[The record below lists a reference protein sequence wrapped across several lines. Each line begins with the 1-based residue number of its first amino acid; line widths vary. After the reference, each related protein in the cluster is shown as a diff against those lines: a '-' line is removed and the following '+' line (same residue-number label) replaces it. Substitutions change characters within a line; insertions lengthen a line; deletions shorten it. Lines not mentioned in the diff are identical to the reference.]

1 MKYAMKKI
9 LFILLTALLAGAC
22 SDYLNVDY
30 LLENKLDIEGVFES
44 KDYSDEWLAGV
55 YSHLMG
61 SNTDVA
67 SKDFTPFN
75 MISDDMYFNDRRK
88 AVDNGRTYEKFKN
101 GEYTENDEQ
110 GSWGSCYQGIRDAS
124 TYINRIDACTEL
136 TPEEIVDRKAQAR
149 FVRAYLYW
157 LLLRKY
163 GPIPILPLDG
173 LDFTA
178 DYEELA
184 IPRNTYEECAEFIA
198 GELALAARDL
208 PLGPRDNRN
217 IARPTRG
224 AALAARAK
232 VYLYSASPLFNG
244 NTDAWAAQLVDNK
257 GKRLVSETRNEE
269 KWAKAAAAAKEV
281 MDLGVYELYTVPKRN
296 DPGDGPKVNST
307 VNSSSTLTN
316 SPWMTYPYYHYPA
329 TLAPPYHSEH
339 SGQDF
344 PNGWRDIDPFES
356 YRQIFNGDMRAWG
369 STELIFTRGAN
380 ESAGVGAMLMHQMP
394 YSMNGWGA
402 HGLTLKMYDAYYM
415 NDGTEFPS
423 DNRPTGYTPSR
434 YNADSAERYRP
445 LPPNVSLQNFNREPR
460 FYASVAY
467 NGSIWEYD
475 GLMILSGSWAAT
487 LYQQVFYYR
496 DGQDGKKP
504 GETQFYLP
512 TGIGIKKYYHPG
524 DCAITQGVLIYNGYK
539 SEPAIRYAEVLLI
552 YAEAL
557 NELYSSGA
565 YSIPSYD
572 GTKSIAV
579 SRNPSEM
586 RKGMKPVRMRA
597 GLPDFDDE
605 VYGDPD
611 EFRKKIKHERQIEL
625 MGEGHRYFDL
635 RRWKDAPVEEAQI
648 VKGFNMNMPTAQR
661 ELFDIPVDVTVLP
674 SVFLDKMYLWPIS
687 HSELRRNRN
696 LTQNPGWT
704 YFTD

>member
-1 MKYAMKKI
+1 MKKI
-9 LFILLTALLAGAC
+9 LFISLTALLAGAC
-22 SDYLNVDY
+22 ADYLDMDH

-55 YSHLMG
+55 YSHLTG
-61 SNTDVA
+61 SNADVGT
-67 SKDFTPFN
+67 KDHTPFN

-88 AVDNGRTYEKFKN
+88 AADNGRTYSKFKN

-110 GSWGSCYQGIRDAS
+110 SSWASCWQGIRDAS

-136 TPEEIVDRKAQAR
+136 TSAEIVDRKAQAR

-173 LDFTA
+173 LDFTK
-178 DYEELA
+178 DYDELA
-184 IPRNTYEECAEFIA
+184 VPRSPYGECAEFIA

-208 PLGPRDNRN
+208 PVSARDNRN

-244 NTDAWAAQLVDNK
+244 NTDAWAAQLVDHE
-257 GKRLVSETRNEE
+257 GKRLVSDVRDEE

-281 MDLGVYELYTVPKRN
+281 MDLGVYELYTVPVRHE
-296 DPGDGPKVNST
+296 PGDGTKT
-307 VNSSSTLTN
+307 GLTN
-316 SPWMTYPYYHYPA
+316 SPWMTYPYYYYPA
-329 TLAPPYHSEH
+329 TLAPPHHAEYSTR
-339 SGQDF
+339 DF
-344 PNGWRDIDPFES
+344 PDGWRDIDPFES
-356 YRQIFNGDMRAWG
+356 YRQLFNGDMRAWG
-369 STELIFTRGAN
+369 SPELIFTRGAN
-380 ESAGVGAMLMHQMP
+380 HSSAGIAAMLIHQMP
-394 YSMNGWGA
+394 YSMNGWNT

-415 NDGTEFPS
+415 NDGAEFPS
-423 DNRPTGYTPSR
+423 GNRPKGYTPAPSV
-434 YNADSAERYRP
+434 YKSNPDTVEKYRP
-445 LPPNVSLQNFNREPR
+445 LPPNVSLQNLHREPR

-475 GLMILSGSWAAT
+475 DLMVLSAT
-487 LYQQVFYYR
+487 WGHLLYQQVFYYR
-496 DGQDGKKP
+496 DGTDGKKP

-524 DCAITQGVLIYNGYK
+524 DGAIAQGVLSSDRRYK

-557 NELYSSGA
+557 NELRGGA

-572 GTKSIAV
+572 GAKSISV
-579 SRNPSEM
+579 SRDPAEM
-586 RKGMKPVRMRA
+586 RKGIKPVRMRA
-597 GLPDFDDE
+597 GLPDFDSE
-605 VYGDPD
+605 VYDDPD
-611 EFRKKIKHERQIEL
+611 KFRKKLKRERQIEL

-635 RRWKDAPVEEAQI
+635 RRWKDAPEEESKVI
-648 VKGFNMNMPTAQR
+648 TGFNMNMPSAQR
-661 ELFDIPVDVTVLP
+661 ELFDIPVDVTYLP
-674 SVFLDKMYLWPIS
+674 SVFVDKMYLWPIS
-687 HSELRRNRN
+687 HGELRRNRS